1 MKCWSVGKMEA
12 WKEKTP
18 FAYLDEGSQQHKLFC
33 FAMVLIIH
41 TIITDMNILGNAWF
55 LLSYKCS
62 LVATKYGTPWCPSTY
77 LNEICWKQM
86 STLALSTPLE
96 LNIHVYMR

>member
-12 WKEKTP
+12 WKENTS

-33 FAMVLIIH
+33 FAMVLIIQ

-55 LLSYKCS
+55 LLE
-62 LVATKYGTPWCPSTY
+62 V
-77 LNEICWKQM
+77 
-86 STLALSTPLE
+86 
-96 LNIHVYMR
+96 